1 MTKILI
7 DDLLAA
13 KEKTRYWLAKQAG
26 VTYPNM
32 VNLIEGKTKLVKFET
47 LEKICKILECE
58 LTDIIKFVDETEIR

>member
-7 DDLLAA
+7 DELLAV
-13 KEKTRYWLAKQAG
+13 KGKTRYWLAKQVG

-47 LEKICKILECE
+47 LEKICNILECK
-58 LTDIIKFVDETEIR
+58 LTDIIKFEE